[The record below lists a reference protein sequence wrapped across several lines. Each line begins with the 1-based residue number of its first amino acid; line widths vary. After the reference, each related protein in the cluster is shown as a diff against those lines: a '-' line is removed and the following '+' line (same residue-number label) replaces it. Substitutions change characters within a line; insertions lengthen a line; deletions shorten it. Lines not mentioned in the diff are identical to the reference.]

1 MMTVAGYGV
10 EKNIYII
17 GKHQQYEDILLNKRN
32 L

>member
-1 MMTVAGYGV
+1 MTRVAGCGV

-17 GKHQQYEDILLNKRN
+17 GQHQQYEDILLNKIN